1 MTRQL
6 SLAMCAGSFLFL
18 GVFSVVGENNPL
30 VGEWVAAATSRGGL
44 GGTKTYTTNGTVVTT
59 YGAVLDFR
67 YQMEGTTLISFV
79 ETGKPMQQEITL
91 SGSQMILKDK
101 ATGQE
106 QKLTRMDGSSGSGIV
121 GKWTGGHYT
130 GGKQI
135 MDFTTNLN
143 CYFSVPMM
151 TAIEPYTVKGST
163 LTEESERKGTTS
175 WTWVIQNDILTLTK
189 VGTNK
194 VERYKKKK

>member
-6 SLAMCAGSFLFL
+6 TTVMCASLFLFL
-18 GVFSVVGENNPL
+18 GVFSVVGEDNPL

-44 GGTKTYTTNGTVVTT
+44 GGTKTYTTNGTVITT

-67 YQMEGTTLISFV
+67 YKIEGTTLISFV
-79 ETGKPMQQEITL
+79 ETGKPMQQEVIF
-91 SGSQMILKDK
+91 SGSQMTLKDK

-106 QKLTRMDGSSGSGIV
+106 QKLTRMDGPSGSGIV
-121 GKWTGGHYT
+121 GKWTGSHYT

-151 TAIEPYTVKGST
+151 TAKEPYSVKGST
-163 LTEESERKGTTS
+163 LTEESERKGTTA
-175 WTWVIQNDILTLTK
+175 WTWVIQDDILTLTK